1 MQQQFEILRKS
12 RVLQLKAIEGLTMEQ
27 LNTIPT
33 GFKNN
38 IVYNIAYLVVTQQL
52 LCYKLSGLD
61 CLVDDEL
68 IENFKKGTT
77 PSYQVSA
84 QEFEKI
90 KNLFLELP
98 EKLAT
103 DYSKGIFKNYAAYT
117 TSANVTLNSVEDAI
131 AFNNFHEGI
140 HFGVLLQLKKLV

>member
-38 IVYNIAYLVVTQQL
+38 IVYNIAHLVVTQQL

>member
-38 IVYNIAYLVVTQQL
+38 IVYNIAHLVVTQQL

-61 CLVDDEL
+61 CLVDDDL

>member
-38 IVYNIAYLVVTQQL
+38 IVYNIAHLVVTQQL

-117 TSANVTLNSVEDAI
+117 TSANVTLNSIEDAI